1 MWELGNGDQFLP
13 RVHIGRYEVRELDRS
28 ITVFIKTIQGKE
40 CGEVNCS
47 DSGPKIHGC
56 GRDVVEP
63 WSCLGDPS

>member
-1 MWELGNGDQFLP
+1 MWELGHGDQFLP

-47 DSGPKIHGC
+47 DWWSKNSWVCEGC
-56 GRDVVEP
+56 GGAME
-63 WSCLGDPS
+63 LF